1 MLSESFV
8 VHYHW
13 LTEGAEGLVL
23 GRYGYLLSR
32 LLSVFQAN
40 STSDPGRDLLQSPC
54 VQPPSRCGEIL
65 SLWIPLS
72 PPSHPISHWSDW
84 FVQLTELIVAFS
96 FSLWFFDLCL
106 MILFF
111 ISLVSLVHPHYCTM
125 HSFLHIHISSW
136 YLLDSRRFRG
146 WDILT

>member
-1 MLSESFV
+1 M
-8 VHYHW
+8 
-13 LTEGAEGLVL
+13 
-23 GRYGYLLSR
+23 
-32 LLSVFQAN
+32 FQAN

-111 ISLVSLVHPHYCTM
+111 ISLVPWFILIIAPCILFYIFTSRPGISWIREGSGDGT
-125 HSFLHIHISSW
+125 FLHRNLREPVSITNKSLRTCLAKHCT
-136 YLLDSRRFRG
+136 LGLF
-146 WDILT
+146 